1 MVSLLNKRGESY
13 VMKRIIL
20 GVNIIAT
27 IVLGFTIAQISNL
40 LYRYKR
46 IHTFIVENVDELIV
60 ELPSKLAVL
69 WWIWAILFLTVI
81 IQLLLEF
88 RSRGSK

>member
-1 MVSLLNKRGESY
+1 
-13 VMKRIIL
+13 MKRIIL

-46 IHTFIVENVDELIV
+46 FHTFIVDNVDELIV

-69 WWIWAILFLTVI
+69 WWVWAILFLTVI